1 MISQKLHFHFI
12 TLFPQVIQ
20 TWLDTSILGRA
31 IQNGVFSYTTYQLR
45 DFASGKHRNV
55 DDLSYGGG
63 GGMVLKVDCLVAA
76 LEWVQ
81 SRIAPESARV
91 IYFSPAGTVLNQT
104 LLKQY
109 QKPSVPRHLIFIC
122 GHYEG
127 VDQRFIDHWV
137 HEEISLGDFVLTGGE
152 LPALAFTDALARQL
166 EGTLGEEQRHQQ
178 ESFSL
183 TEGDKPILEYPQY
196 TRPANFRGLEIPEV
210 LLSGDHEKIAS
221 WRKEQSLLRTQKR
234 RPDLLR

>member
-1 MISQKLHFHFI
+1 VNARQTHFHFI

-31 IQNGVFSYTTYQLR
+31 IQNGVFSYSTYQLR

-81 SRIAPESARV
+81 SQLAPEPSRV
-91 IYFSPAGTVLNQT
+91 IYFSPTGKVLNQT

-109 QKPSVPRHLIFIC
+109 HSPETPKHLIFVC

-127 VDQRFIDHWV
+127 VDQRFVDHWV
-137 HEEISLGDFVLTGGE
+137 QEEISLGDFVLTGGE
-152 LPALAFTDALARQL
+152 LPALAFADAFARQL
-166 EGTLGEEQRHQQ
+166 EGTLSEEHRHQQ

-183 TEGDKPILEYPQY
+183 SQENKPVLEYPQY
-196 TRPANFRGLEIPEV
+196 TRPAEFRGLMIPEV
-210 LLSGDHEKIAS
+210 LLSGDHERIAS
-221 WRKEQSLLRTQKR
+221 WRKEQSLLRTQKL
-234 RPDLLR
+234 RPDLLK